1 MNSRVSEPAWE
12 APARL
17 PPMSALRA
25 FEAAARLNS
34 FSLAA
39 RELFVTHS
47 AVSHQIRGLEAQL
60 GFPLFIR
67 EGRGVRLTPAGQELA
82 ERTNAAFCEIG
93 RTVARLR
100 QRANPR
106 RLTVTT
112 MPSFAAR
119 WLAPRIGQFIEQHPD
134 VELNIITTNAV
145 LDFVRDGVD
154 VAIRFGLGQSPP
166 DETAERLLEDELMV
180 VASPAL
186 LAGRA
191 AARPSDLR
199 MFPLLRA
206 DGEYW
211 KPWFTRVGLDWD
223 EPSTGLFFSDSSLI
237 LQAALDGRGVALT
250 RRRLCE
256 REIAAGRLVQLFD
269 ETLASARGYWF
280 VRPADS
286 PLTPLAQ
293 RFRDW
298 IFAEAGAADPVTA
311 DPTDGIAMDA
321 GRW

>member
-1 MNSRVSEPAWE
+1 ME

-17 PPMSALRA
+17 PPLSALRA
-25 FEAAARLNS
+25 FEAAARLGS

-39 RELFVTHS
+39 TELFVTHG

-60 GFPLFIR
+60 GFPLFVR

-93 RTVARLR
+93 RTVAMLR

-134 VELNIITTNAV
+134 VELNIITTNAI
-145 LDFVRDGVD
+145 LDFARDGVD
-154 VAIRFGLGQSPP
+154 IAVRFGLGQCPP
-166 DETAERLLEDELMV
+166 DETATRLLEDELMV

-186 LAGRA
+186 LAGRTPGSPRELKA
-191 AARPSDLR
+191 
-199 MFPLLRA
+199 FPLLRA

-211 KPWFTRVGLDWD
+211 KPWFARVGLDWE
-223 EPSTGLFFSDSSLI
+223 EPTTGLFFSDSSLI
-237 LQAALDGRGVALT
+237 LQAAVEGRGVALT

-256 REIAAGRLVQLFD
+256 REVAAGRLVQLFA
-269 ETLASARGYWF
+269 ETLASARAYWF
-280 VRPADS
+280 VHPAEGV
-286 PLTPLAQ
+286 LTPLAQ

-298 IFAEAGAADPVTA
+298 IFAEAAAADPVTA